1 MPRLRDFAA
10 ATAACG
16 VLLIAA
22 APANADIPSAN
33 ASCLGQFAVFLA
45 MTSDPN
51 LGQGVVAPGATSAP
65 GALAEAVVPLA
76 TEMPH
81 TFHC

>member
-1 MPRLRDFAA
+1 MKAPGFAA
-10 ATAACG
+10 
-16 VLLIAA
+16 
-22 APANADIPSAN
+22 
-33 ASCLGQFAVFLA
+33 VFVA